1 MSTATAQIQA
11 LIAATQ
17 NAAFKA
23 NDLGDSAAVAELT
36 TLFDQLMAAERRIAL
51 MELATAAAEIATLAD
66 KLAMARAKIGRTV
79 DNFMIG
85 DLGQAERNL
94 HDAAGAAH
102 RETRLPVAEPED
114 APTPDAAVGETQA
127 APLPAPDGKAP
138 PKDEATYAKA
148 FAAIKIRAEW
158 QGPAD
163 RVVDRIFD
171 PNARKRLRKVEEASG
186 APWWLVG
193 VIGAMETG
201 LSFSSHL
208 HNGDPLT
215 APTVNHPPNRPT
227 NWRAGMSWEDS
238 AIDAVTTPPHDLRAI
253 DDWTIG
259 ATLRLLE
266 KYNGFGY
273 RNKGRWSPYLWS
285 GSNSYE
291 KGKYGSDNKFDPNLV
306 SKQVG
311 AAVLIAR
318 MEARGLI
325 SVSARKK
332 TVSVSEDGLIGGE
345 ALAQPNLANLQ
356 HVETELAFP
365 LAHNSAVGPGKG
377 TKMDA
382 QRVQE
387 WVGLA
392 GFFTGVDGD
401 YGDGTAK
408 RVRQF
413 QDAKGLPSTGIADR
427 DTWIELTRPIRN
439 AVSDAAPAGDLRAT
453 LLKVAQQH
461 LAQTPTEAGGENCGP
476 WVRLYM
482 KGRQGAD
489 QLWCC
494 GFVSMLTTQASRDIG
509 APSPFKRQVGVD
521 ALVADAKASGRFIAG
536 KDLPNNANRAAA
548 IQPGD
553 LFVVRK
559 SANDWNHVGIVE
571 STGADGFNTIE
582 GNTNGS
588 NNNGGEAKRSTRN
601 YNKKDF
607 IRLV

>member
-11 LIAATQ
+11 LIAETQ
-17 NAAFKA
+17 NAAQKA
-23 NDLGDSAAVAELT
+23 KDLGDSAAVAELT
-36 TLFDQLMAAERRIAL
+36 DLFNTLMAAERRIAL
-51 MELATAAAEIATLAD
+51 MELATAAAEIAALAD
-66 KLAMARAKIGRTV
+66 KLAAARAKINRTL

-85 DLGQAERNL
+85 DLSQAERDL
-94 HDAAGAAH
+94 HDAAGEAH
-102 RETRLPVAEPED
+102 RETRLPAAEPED
-114 APTPDAAVGETQA
+114 APTPIPRPEDAAPPAQA
-127 APLPAPDGKAP
+127 GKAP
-138 PKDEATYAKA
+138 PKDEAAYAKA
-148 FAAIKIRAEW
+148 FAAIKIRPEW
-158 QGPAD
+158 QAPAD

-193 VIGAMETG
+193 VIGVMETG
-201 LSFSSHL
+201 LSFTSHL
-208 HNGDPLT
+208 HNGDPLS

-273 RNKGRWSPYLWS
+273 RNRGHWSPYLWS
-285 GSNSYE
+285 GSTSYE
-291 KGKYGSDNKFDPNLV
+291 AGKFSSDGKFDPNLV

-345 ALAQPNLANLQ
+345 ALAQPNLTSLK
-356 HVETELAFP
+356 HVEAELDFP

-377 TKMDA
+377 DRIDA

-413 QDAKGLPSTGIADR
+413 QAAKGLPATGLADR
-427 DTWIELTRPIRN
+427 DTWIELTRPLRN
-439 AVSDAAPAGDLRAT
+439 AVFDAAPAGDLRAT

-461 LAQTPTEAGGENCGP
+461 LAETPREAGGENCGP

-494 GFVSMLTTQASRDIG
+494 GFVCMLTAQASRDIG
-509 APSPFKRQVGVD
+509 APIPFRRQVGVD

-571 STGADGFNTIE
+571 STGANGFNTIE

>member
-1 MSTATAQIQA
+1 MSTAIAQIQA
-11 LIAATQ
+11 LIAETQ
-17 NAAFKA
+17 NAARKA

-36 TLFDQLMAAERRIAL
+36 ALFDQLMAAERRIAL
-51 MELATAAAEIATLAD
+51 MELATAAAEIAALAD
-66 KLAMARAKIGRTV
+66 KLAVARARISQTV
-79 DNFMIG
+79 DNFMVG
-85 DLGQAERNL
+85 DLGQAERDL
-94 HDAAGAAH
+94 HDAAGEAH
-102 RETRLPVAEPED
+102 RETRLPPAEPED
-114 APTPDAAVGETQA
+114 APTVDEPVADAQ
-127 APLPAPDGKAP
+127 PAPAPRAGKTP
-138 PKDEATYAKA
+138 PKDGAAYAKA
-148 FAAIKIRAEW
+148 FGAIKVRPEW
-158 QGPAD
+158 LAPAD

-186 APWWLVG
+186 APWWLIG
-193 VIGAMETG
+193 VIGMMETG
-201 LSFSSHL
+201 LSFTSHL
-208 HNGDPLT
+208 HNGDPLS
-215 APTVNHPPNRPT
+215 APTVNHPPNRPS
-227 NWRAGMSWEDS
+227 NWRPGITWEDS

-253 DDWTIG
+253 PDWSIG
-259 ATLRLLE
+259 TTLQQLE

-273 RNKGRWSPYLWS
+273 RNRGQWSPYLWS
-285 GSNSYE
+285 GSTSYE
-291 KGKYGSDNKFDPNLV
+291 KGKFGSDGKFDPNLV

-325 SVSARKK
+325 SVSAQKK
-332 TVSVSEDGLIGGE
+332 TVSISEDGLIGGE
-345 ALAQPNLANLQ
+345 ALAQPNLAPFK
-356 HVETELAFP
+356 HVEAELDFP
-365 LAHNSAVGPGKG
+365 LAHNSAIGPGKG
-377 TKMDA
+377 SKMDA

-387 WVGLA
+387 WVGLG

-408 RVRQF
+408 RVKQF
-413 QDAKGLPSTGIADR
+413 QAAKGLPATGLTDR
-427 DTWIELTRPIRN
+427 DTWVELTRPMRN
-439 AVSDAAPAGDLRAT
+439 AVADAAPSGDLRAT

-461 LAQTPTEAGGENCGP
+461 LAETPMEAGGENSGP

-482 KGRQGAD
+482 KGRQGAE
-489 QLWCC
+489 QLWCS
-494 GFVSMLTTQASRDIG
+494 GFVCMLTAQASRDIG
-509 APSPFKRQVGVD
+509 APTPFKRQVGVD

-536 KDLPNNANRAAA
+536 KDLPNNANRAAT

>member
-1 MSTATAQIQA
+1 MSTASAQIQA
-11 LIAATQ
+11 LIAETQ
-17 NAAFKA
+17 NAARKA
-23 NDLGDSAAVAELT
+23 TELGDSAAVAELT
-36 TLFDQLMAAERRIAL
+36 VLFDQLMAAERRIAL
-51 MELATAAAEIATLAD
+51 MELATAAAEIAALAD
-66 KLAMARAKIGRTV
+66 KLAVARAKINRTI

-85 DLGQAERNL
+85 DLGQAERDL
-94 HDAAGAAH
+94 HDAAGEAH
-102 RETRLPVAEPED
+102 RETRLPAAEPED
-114 APTPDAAVGETQA
+114 APTPEAAAEAA
-127 APLPAPDGKAP
+127 APAPSGKAP
-138 PKDEATYAKA
+138 PKDEAGYAKA
-148 FAAIKIRAEW
+148 FAAIKIRPEW
-158 QGPAD
+158 QGPTD
-163 RVVDRIFD
+163 RVVDRIYD

-186 APWWLVG
+186 TPWWLIG

-201 LSFSSHL
+201 LSFTSHL

-215 APTVNHPPNRPT
+215 APTVNHPPGRPT

-266 KYNGFGY
+266 RYNGFGY
-273 RNKGRWSPYLWS
+273 RNRGRWSPYLWS
-285 GSNSYE
+285 GSTSYE
-291 KGKYGSDNKFDPNLV
+291 TGKFGSDGNFDPNLV

-318 MEARGLI
+318 METRGLI
-325 SVSARKK
+325 SVSAQKK
-332 TVSVSEDGLIGGE
+332 AVSVSEEGLIGGE
-345 ALAQPNLANLQ
+345 ALAQPNLGKFK
-356 HVETELAFP
+356 HVEAELDFP
-365 LAHNSAVGPGKG
+365 LAHNSAIGPGKG
-377 TKMDA
+377 TKLDA

-413 QDAKGLPSTGIADR
+413 QAARGLPATGLTDR
-427 DTWIELTRPIRN
+427 DTWIELTRPMRN
-439 AVSDAAPAGDLRAT
+439 AVLDAAPAGDLRAT

-461 LAQTPTEAGGENCGP
+461 LAETPMEAGGENCGP

-494 GFVSMLTTQASRDIG
+494 GFVCMLTTQASRDIG
-509 APSPFKRQVGVD
+509 AATPFKRQVGVD
-521 ALVADAKASGRFIAG
+521 LLVADAKASGRFIAG